1 MTTKNQVLARLE
13 KERGSLISGSELA
26 KALGV
31 SRNAVWKAI
40 KELQKEGY
48 RIDSQTNGGY
58 RLREDNDILSAA
70 GIAPYLQVDIA
81 PTNIQVFPSLNSTND
96 LAKEKALAGAAAG
109 TVILAEE
116 QTKGKGRMGRSYYS
130 PAGAGIYLS
139 MILRPK
145 LAGSQALLLT
155 TGVAVAAAQA
165 IEELWDC
172 RVKVKWVNDLYVE
185 GKKIAGILTEA
196 ATNWE
201 TGIVDHVVLGVG
213 INVRSSREGFPM
225 ELAHKAGFL
234 CPEEP
239 AAADEDANPDQKQ
252 QPGGKLLR
260 NPLAAALINHIWQM
274 AKSLEEQPEPAAAE
288 LINEAR
294 RRSCVLGKQVL
305 IEGYAGLDQA
315 KAVDI
320 NEWGFLIVE
329 DQQGC
334 RHILNTGE
342 ISLRNQEGQSWQ

>member
-1 MTTKNQVLARLE
+1 MATKNLVLERLE
-13 KERGSLISGSELA
+13 KERGSLLSGNELA

-70 GIAPYLQVDIA
+70 GIAPYLRADIEPA
-81 PTNIQVFPSLNSTND
+81 NIQVFPSLNSTND

-109 TVILAEE
+109 TVIIAEE

-130 PAGAGIYLS
+130 PAGAGVYLS

-172 RVKVKWVNDLYVE
+172 QVKIKWVNDLYVE

-201 TGIVDHVVLGVG
+201 TGIVDYVVLGVG
-213 INVRSSREGFPM
+213 INVKSSREGFPL
-225 ELAHKAGFL
+225 ELVHKAGVL
-234 CPEEP
+234 CQETS
-239 AAADEDANPDQKQ
+239 
-252 QPGGKLLR
+252 GLLR

-274 AKSLEEQPEPAAAE
+274 ARDLEEQPELTASG
-288 LINEAR
+288 LISEAC

-305 IEGYAGLDQA
+305 IEGYEGLEQA

-320 NEWGFLIVE
+320 NELGFLIVE
-329 DQQGC
+329 DQQGR
-334 RHILNTGE
+334 RHVLNTGE
-342 ISLRNQEGQSWQ
+342 ISLRNQEGQGWQ